1 MPATPNDVFTP
12 TAPSGT
18 LDTPEQRL
26 IASLGRVRE
35 IALEEHR
42 SDLIAAIDQELKHL
56 SSAGPITVVVAAEV
70 SRGKS
75 MLINA
80 LIGEEDLLPVDVD
93 VSTGVYVVVRH
104 GEQPGL
110 RVFTRAS
117 PEPVTAG
124 IDAIDQWVS
133 VARNP
138 GNAAGVS
145 YVEVSVPSPLLSE
158 GISFIDTPGVGGLDT
173 AHGQMTLAAFSG
185 ADALIFV
192 LDASAPLSR
201 PELNFLVK
209 AAQRIQSVILVLTKT
224 DVFTGWRSI
233 LDEDRKLLQQF
244 APRFADKEI
253 LPVRSPV
260 FFEASRKRAAGDEGT
275 ADRFLEKS
283 GIPLLAIRLR
293 EDLLR
298 RSKSIR
304 LANGHRL
311 ALSVLWQLDAAYKAE
326 LATLNGDASPLLALQ
341 GRQKELAEQ
350 KRSSEAWRQ
359 AAMRGFADVNAKLTR
374 ELQEAMARFRRKF
387 DTEIA
392 TAWRQGRHLSFPAE
406 LEADLHLV
414 EASLQHQLADYL
426 RECAGEQAIR
436 LKIDELSAPAAT
448 LALPERER
456 LAVRPVGGNKEQFV
470 VVGGGLLVGAVGL
483 LRSVLT
489 SNPLYV
495 FTGAL
500 GVGTSIASLKAL
512 KTQRHAAEQAEA
524 RRLLQSYA
532 EQFQRDC
539 KAAID
544 TTVQA
549 AANTTIAAL
558 QTRIQNHLQALQ
570 AQIDALNRQTAQIK
584 EAEAARTALAGR
596 RARVAKLEEEN
607 QASFRA
613 AMTTPQGGA
622 HSAHAQASHAAP
634 GATADGTPDR

>member
-1 MPATPNDVFTP
+1 MPPTPSDALAP
-12 TAPSGT
+12 TAPPGT
-18 LDTPEQRL
+18 LDAPEQRL
-26 IASLGRVRE
+26 IASLGRVRQ

-42 SDLIAAIDQELKHL
+42 SDLIAAIDEELEHL

-75 MLINA
+75 LLINA
-80 LIGEEDLLPVDVD
+80 LIGEEGLLPVDVD

-110 RVFTRAS
+110 RVFTQAS
-117 PEPVTAG
+117 PEPITAG

-133 VARNP
+133 VGPNP

-145 YVEVSVPSPLLSE
+145 YVEVSVPSALLGE

-173 AHGQMTLAAFSG
+173 THGQMTLAALSG

-253 LPVRSPV
+253 LPVRSPI
-260 FFEASRKRAAGDEGT
+260 FFQAARKRAEGDEGT

-283 GIPLLAIRLR
+283 GIPLLAKRLR
-293 EDLLR
+293 EDLLQ
-298 RSKSIR
+298 RSNNIR

-311 ALSVLWQLDAAYKAE
+311 ALSVVWQLDSAYKAE
-326 LATLNGDASPLLALQ
+326 LATLNGDTSPLQALQ

-350 KRSSEAWRQ
+350 KRSSEVWRQ
-359 AAMRGFADVNAKLTR
+359 AAMRGFADVTAKLTR
-374 ELQEAMARFRRKF
+374 ELQEAMAGFREKF

-392 TAWRQGRHLSFPAE
+392 TAWRPERHLSFPSE

-414 EASLQHQLADYL
+414 GASLQHQLADHL
-426 RECAGEQAIR
+426 RECAGEQASQ

-456 LAVRPVGGNKEQFV
+456 LAVRPVGANKEQLMAA
-470 VVGGGLLVGAVGL
+470 GTGLLVGALGL

-489 SNPLYV
+489 ANPLYV
-495 FTGAL
+495 LSGAL
-500 GVGTSIASLKAL
+500 GAGTSIANLKAL
-512 KTQRHAAEQAEA
+512 KTQRRAAEQAEA
-524 RRLLQSYA
+524 RRLLQAYV
-532 EQFQRDC
+532 EHFQRDC

-549 AANTTIAAL
+549 AADTTIAAL
-558 QTRIQNHLQALQ
+558 QTRIQNNLQALQ

-584 EAEAARTALAGR
+584 EAEAARTTLAGK
-596 RARVAKLEEEN
+596 RARIAKLEEEN
-607 QASFRA
+607 QASFRE
-613 AMTTPQGGA
+613 AMTTTQGGA
-622 HSAHAQASHAAP
+622 P
-634 GATADGTPDR
+634 